1 MSEGQEGNTDG
12 GEGREWVE
20 QVPEFARGWGE
31 IDKAESMEALFNN
44 FGEMRSHIGR
54 SIKIPGEDASTEDM
68 TAFHQKMMDKV
79 PGLMQTPDMDDA
91 EVVSNLQAK
100 MGKPESLDGYKAPE
114 SEDVTFN
121 DEQLADIK
129 GLAQELGLTKKQ
141 FTKLAEK
148 MGTQNAA
155 QTSAAKDANATEIK
169 AIQEEWGLAAEAK
182 YQATVNFAKQAGAP
196 EGLVEA
202 LTNKEVDAKTVF
214 WLANLAKGTSE
225 TSIVDFNNNN
235 STGILSPGEAQDRI
249 DEILQNPEHAYHK
262 GDKRAKDKMHEFMAL
277 ANPGR
282 YGT

>member
-1 MSEGQEGNTDG
+1 MSEENTGGN
-12 GEGREWVE
+12 EGREWVE

-44 FGEMRSHIGR
+44 FGEMRSHMGR

-68 TAFHQKMMDKV
+68 TTFHQKMMDKV
-79 PGLMQTPDMDDA
+79 PGLMQTPDMDD
-91 EVVSNLQAK
+91 ESVIGNLQAK

-114 SEDVTFN
+114 IEDVTFN

-129 GLAQELGLTKKQ
+129 GLAHELGLTKKQ

-196 EGLVEA
+196 EALVEA
-202 LTNKEVDAKTVF
+202 LTNKQVDAKTVF
-214 WLANLAKGTSE
+214 WLSQLSKGVSE
-225 TSIVDFNNNN
+225 KSNMDFSSNN
-235 STGILSPGEAQDRI
+235 SNGILSPAEAQEKIGEILKNSEHPYHTGGEA
-249 DEILQNPEHAYHK
+249 A
-262 GDKRAKDKMHEFMAL
+262 KRKMSDLIKL
-277 ANPGR
+277 ANPGE
-282 YGT
+282 YGD